1 MANINS
7 LVVEPAFKKLQVKET
22 YIMLTATIF
31 IQFVVHLIPP
41 INGVP
46 LGAILLPMF
55 YIPLIALIFYKFHV
69 GLLAAVLG
77 PIINYSLTGSPN
89 LEIVSLI
96 TLELIVFVLV
106 LSFLLNNKI
115 NKVSALI
122 AILSAKL
129 ASWFVFT
136 TLPLSSEFSTSFF
149 VQSFINAIPG
159 IFVLALMNL
168 LLLYIKD
175 KT

>member
-1 MANINS
+1 MTHLNS
-7 LVVEPAFKKLQVKET
+7 VAIEPTLKKLQVKEI
-22 YIMLTATIF
+22 YIMLTATIL
-31 IQFVVHLIPP
+31 IQFAVHLIPP

-77 PIINYSLTGSPN
+77 PIINYLLTGSPKI
-89 LEIVSLI
+89 EIVFLL
-96 TLELIVFVLV
+96 TVELIVFVLI
-106 LSFLLNNKI
+106 LLFLLNNKI
-115 NKVSALI
+115 NKISALI

-129 ASWFVFT
+129 TSWFVFT
-136 TLPLSSEFSTSFF
+136 TLPLSSEFSTGFF
-149 VQSFINAIPG
+149 VQSFTNAIPG
-159 IFVLALMNL
+159 IFVLALMNF

-175 KT
+175 KI